1 MDKLITLLG
10 QRRIWISIVST
21 LAFFLPSIGIDI
33 PVLTDLL
40 TAFGGAIASFI
51 VAGLALLSYLK
62 PKK

>member
-1 MDKLITLLG
+1 MDKIITLLG
-10 QRRIWISIVST
+10 QRRIWVGIVST

-40 TAFGGAIASFI
+40 TAFGGAIASLI
-51 VAGLALLSYLK
+51 VAGLALWSYAF